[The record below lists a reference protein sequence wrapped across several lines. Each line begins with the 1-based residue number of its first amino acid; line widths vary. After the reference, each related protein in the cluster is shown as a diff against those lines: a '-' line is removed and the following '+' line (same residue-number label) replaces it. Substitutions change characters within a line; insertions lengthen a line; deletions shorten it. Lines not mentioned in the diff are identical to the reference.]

1 MDIYS
6 TNAIFGRCNATGLG
20 AGVDEPLIS
29 VSGLRMLYG
38 DNEVLKGIDLTV
50 YADEVVAMLGPNG
63 AGKSTTVEIL
73 EGYRTPSAG
82 DVAVL
87 GVNPA
92 RGDDGWRSQVGVV
105 LQNSGD
111 HGKWRVREL
120 LGHIADFYVPYV
132 DPWPIDELLE
142 LVGLTQQGGQKVQTL
157 SGGQRRRLDVALGV
171 VGRPSLLF
179 LDEPT
184 TGFDPQARR
193 DFHELVHRL
202 TDLEGV
208 TILLTTHDLT
218 EAEKLAS
225 RIMIL
230 ADGRIIANGSPHE
243 LSHAVSSTAEVR
255 WMQAGEHHVH
265 ASEDATAF
273 ARDLLIQNDDVTDL
287 EIQRA
292 TLEEAYLS
300 IVAKFEAGEE
310 IDATEFEEVSP

>member
-1 MDIYS
+1 MGS
-6 TNAIFGRCNATGLG
+6 P
-20 AGVDEPLIS
+20 VIS
-29 VSGLRMLYG
+29 VSGLRMVYG
-38 DNEVLKGIDLTV
+38 DKEVLKGLDLEV

-73 EGYRTPSAG
+73 EGYRTASDG
-82 DVAVL
+82 DIGVL
-87 GVNPA
+87 GVDPA
-92 RGDDGWRSQVGVV
+92 RGDDGWRSQIGVV

-120 LGHIADFYVPYV
+120 LAHMSDFYVPYV
-132 DPWPIDELLE
+132 DPWPIDELLD
-142 LVGLTQQGGQKVQTL
+142 LVGLRDQAGQKIQTL

-202 TDLEGV
+202 SDMEGV

-230 ADGRIIANGSPHE
+230 AGGKIIANGSPLE
-243 LSHAVSSTAEVR
+243 LTQAISSTAEVR
-255 WMQAGEHHVH
+255 WIQAGERHVH
-265 ASEDATAF
+265 VSEDATAF
-273 ARDLLIQNDDVTDL
+273 ARDLLAHNDDVTDL

-300 IVAKFEAGEE
+300 IVAQFEAGEE
-310 IDATEFEEVSP
+310 IDTAEFEEVAQ

>member
-1 MDIYS
+1 M
-6 TNAIFGRCNATGLG
+6 
-20 AGVDEPLIS
+20 IS
-29 VSGLRMLYG
+29 VSGLRMVYG
-38 DNEVLKGIDLTV
+38 DKEVLKGLDIEV
-50 YADEVVAMLGPNG
+50 YADEVIAMLGPNG

-73 EGYRTPSAG
+73 EGYRTASAG
-82 DVAVL
+82 DIEVL

-92 RGDDGWRSQVGVV
+92 RGDDGWRSQIGVA

-111 HGKWRVREL
+111 HGKWRVREML
-120 LGHIADFYVPYV
+120 RHIADFYVPYV
-132 DPWPIDELLE
+132 DPWPVDELLS
-142 LVGLTQQGGQKVQTL
+142 LVGLTEQADQKIQTL

-193 DFHELVHRL
+193 DFHELVHSL
-202 TDLEGV
+202 SDLEGV
-208 TILLTTHDLT
+208 TILLTTHDLA

-230 ADGRIIANGSPHE
+230 AGGRIIANGSPLE
-243 LSHAVSSTAEVR
+243 LTHAVSSTAEVR
-255 WMQAGEHHVH
+255 WKQAGERHVH
-265 ASEDATAF
+265 ASEDATTF
-273 ARDLLIQNDDVTDL
+273 ARELLTHHDDVTDL

-300 IVAKFEAGEE
+300 IVAQFEAGEE
-310 IDATEFEEVSP
+310 IDTAEFEEVTT

>member
-1 MDIYS
+1 M
-6 TNAIFGRCNATGLG
+6 G
-20 AGVDEPLIS
+20 EPLIS
-29 VSGLRMLYG
+29 VSGLRMVYG
-38 DNEVLKGIDLTV
+38 EKEVLKGLDLSV

-73 EGYRTPSAG
+73 EGYRTASSG
-82 DVAVL
+82 SVDVL
-87 GVNPA
+87 GVDPA
-92 RGDDGWRSQVGVV
+92 RGDDGWRSQLGVV

-120 LGHIADFYVPYV
+120 LAHIADFYVPYV
-132 DPWPIDELLE
+132 DPWPVDELLE
-142 LVGLTQQGGQKVQTL
+142 LVGLTDQRDQKLQTL

-171 VGRPSLLF
+171 VGRPRLLF

-202 TDLEGV
+202 SDLEGV

-225 RIMIL
+225 RIVIL
-230 ADGRIIANGSPHE
+230 AGGQIVANGSPVE
-243 LSHAVSSTAEVR
+243 LTHAVSGTAEVR
-255 WMQAGEHHVH
+255 WKQAGERHVH
-265 ASEDATAF
+265 AGEDATGF
-273 ARDLLIQNDDVTDL
+273 VRELLAHNDDVTEL

-300 IVAKFEAGEE
+300 IVAQFEAGEA
-310 IDATEFEEVSP
+310 IDTAEFQEAAK